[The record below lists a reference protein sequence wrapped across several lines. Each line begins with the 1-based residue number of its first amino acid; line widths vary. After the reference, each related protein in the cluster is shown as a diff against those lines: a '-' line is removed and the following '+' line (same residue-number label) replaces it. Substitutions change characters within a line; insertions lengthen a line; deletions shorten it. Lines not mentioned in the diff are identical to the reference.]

1 MTGSNRSRHVR
12 VGGIT
17 ISRLRDGLIAVD
29 WRSFDTF
36 ELLRGLGVVR
46 VLRMARRMLRAMRDA
61 AVRMLDRPDRGSHRA
76 ELGGLATSVLER

>member
-46 VLRMARRMLRAMRDA
+46 VLRIAPRMPREFAPRSSA
-61 AVRMLDRPDRGSHRA
+61 ALCSSDRGSHRA
-76 ELGGLATSVLER
+76 ELGGLAARVLER